1 MCLDHSDEVNI
12 KSFFYRL
19 GIGAKCEG
27 NRCEQAKLICRMQG
41 MQSLM
46 CENAEMQKCK
56 NAKMQKC
63 KKCKNWVV
71 LPPPN

>member
-1 MCLDHSDEVNI
+1 MCLDRSDEVNI

-19 GIGAKCEG
+19 GIGAKREG

-56 NAKMQKC
+56 
-63 KKCKNWVV
+63 KCKNWVV